1 MYDYEQKYSKQ
12 EIKDILQRNTNT
24 LHPGVISHVPE
35 DYILHCFE
43 NCSNYRVRGAVDTFY
58 EILIKNVYA
67 TIVLMPTFLYLLL
80 FSICPFFNFSYG
92 EILGC
97 CILGCIILNILNYF
111 KISII
116 RSFINTVLVGF
127 GSIFFNNLVILVT
140 LVTISIITKMYFLFP
155 LYLVMQFLIS
165 SIINI
170 PIYKLTLFVTSNKKR
185 PGISTTD
192 YIILNQIKS
201 IIGTNQSISKYID
214 ELIDYIIYIYVEKY

>member
-170 PIYKLTLFVTSNKKR
+170 PIYKLNLFLT
-185 PGISTTD
+185 
-192 YIILNQIKS
+192 
-201 IIGTNQSISKYID
+201 
-214 ELIDYIIYIYVEKY
+214 